1 MKIRTKGTKCLH
13 IKSRPLTGVNKKVL
27 KLAQKMVN
35 TMIKAEG
42 VGLAAPQIGKNIE
55 MCAVIDHE
63 NEQIVVM
70 INPRITK
77 YGDTTSI
84 EEEGCLSCPNETRHI
99 ERFDYIE
106 VDYIGID
113 GEPHKAICKGIDA
126 RIVQHEI
133 DHLQGFLIT
142 DYESQSL
149 RHP

>member
-13 IKSRPLTGVNKKVL
+13 IKSRPLAGVNKKVL

-42 VGLAAPQIGKNIE
+42 IGIAAPQVGKNIE

-77 YGDTTSI
+77 FHVDEGTSI
-84 EEEGCLSCPNETRHI
+84 QEEGCLSCPGETRHI
-99 ERFDYIE
+99 ERHEKIE

-113 GEPHKAICKGIDA
+113 GEPHKATCEGIDA
-126 RIVQHEI
+126 RIVQHEL
-133 DHLQGFLIT
+133 DHLQGILIT
-142 DYESQSL
+142 DYGSDVDM
-149 RHP
+149 